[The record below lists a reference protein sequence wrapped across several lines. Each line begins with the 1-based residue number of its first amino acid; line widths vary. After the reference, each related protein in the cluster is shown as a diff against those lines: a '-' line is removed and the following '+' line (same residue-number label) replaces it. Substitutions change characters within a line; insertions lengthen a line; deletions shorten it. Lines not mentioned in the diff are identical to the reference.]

1 MPRHSD
7 PPARLAPDPV
17 ADELAAL
24 AAMQASPP
32 VAREGSRAAPPDV
45 GDPDPTQIGGPR
57 DATRSPE
64 LPPLGPVEPASPL
77 PPTETAPSVGTPPRS
92 Q

>member
-45 GDPDPTQIGGPR
+45 
-57 DATRSPE
+57 
-64 LPPLGPVEPASPL
+64 
-77 PPTETAPSVGTPPRS
+77 
-92 Q
+92 